1 MANKNRKPLPDE
13 PENGLVEPYISLR
26 CFYNIFTKVPSFGGI
41 HIFFEV
47 YGLKIKVPLKER
59 CPLCRSFLTLRAR
72 AKHDKSIDVT
82 EIAEA
87 EVVHNEFWLNQ
98 RGLVRTMNDLV
109 EDYIDDDSD
118 SEGFYDSDDI
128 VFTS

>member
-1 MANKNRKPLPDE
+1 M
-13 PENGLVEPYISLR
+13 VSI
-26 CFYNIFTKVPSFGGI
+26 
-41 HIFFEV
+41 IFFEV

-87 EVVHNEFWLNQ
+87 EFVHNEFWLNQ
-98 RGLVRTMNDLV
+98 RDLVRTMNDLV

-118 SEGFYDSDDI
+118 PEGSYDSDDI

>member
-1 MANKNRKPLPDE
+1 MSVHSFSAY
-13 PENGLVEPYISLR
+13 VIVFSLR
-26 CFYNIFTKVPSFGGI
+26 CFYNIFTKVPSFGGV
-41 HIFFEV
+41 HNFFEV

-87 EVVHNEFWLNQ
+87 EFVHDEFSLNQ
-98 RGLVRTMNDLV
+98 RDLVRTMNDLV

-118 SEGFYDSDDI
+118 PEGSYDSDDI